1 MGDLLTREK
10 LRELGF
16 QDAEPGAMEHV
27 EPSPSTTGEALGV
40 REAIVLS
47 ALLTSAQGPTNF
59 LPAESASL
67 RAQGASVAFLHENL
81 NIVRVQTLGGED
93 MFVKAAGPGVGQPES
108 DRGSVYWD
116 TSQTD
121 SLILILPTGV
131 VALERRANG
140 IDVQAAETITRAR
153 PLAALNA
160 PLEDWAAECSDVWL
174 STELKRC
181 SGIGGSWHA
190 VVGAGM
196 LARLF
201 EREDVPGVAFS
212 VHATQQT
219 QLWQQPRIWARTLS
233 NEQRET
239 IQDLALT
246 EIDALQAALDSRP
259 IDTGPGIA
267 TLQQEWLAVC
277 HRRDDV
283 ASAFVVLAEAGAP
296 AAKVQHGL
304 VFLDR
309 RGRRALFNVPRN
321 AVAEDERLRR
331 IRLIDPTAWW
341 GSPEDFEDV
350 L

>member
-16 QDAEPGAMEHV
+16 QDAEPAAMEHI
-27 EPSPSTTGEALGV
+27 EPSPSTTAEALGV
-40 REAIVLS
+40 REAVFLS
-47 ALLTSAQGPTNF
+47 ALLTGAHGPVNF

-67 RAQGASVAFLHENL
+67 RAQGASVAFLHENR
-81 NIVRVQTLGGED
+81 NIVRVQTLGGGEVS
-93 MFVKAAGPGVGQPES
+93 VKATGPGVGQPES

-121 SLILILPTGV
+121 SLILILPTSV
-131 VALERRANG
+131 VALETRANG

-153 PLAALNA
+153 PLAAVNA
-160 PLEDWAAECSDVWL
+160 PLEEWAAECSDLWL
-174 STELKRC
+174 SAELKRC
-181 SGIGGSWHA
+181 SSIGGSWHA

-201 EREDVPGVAFS
+201 EPEDVPGVALG
-212 VHATQQT
+212 VPATLRT
-219 QLWQQPRIWARTLS
+219 QPWQQPRIWARALS

-239 IQDLALT
+239 IRDLALA
-246 EIDALQAALDSRP
+246 EIDALHLALDPLP
-259 IDTGPGIA
+259 IDMDPGVA
-267 TLQQEWLAVC
+267 ALQQEWLSVC

-283 ASAFVVLAEAGAP
+283 ASAFVLLAEAGASV
-296 AAKVQHGL
+296 AKVQDGL

-331 IRLIDPTAWW
+331 IRLVDPTAWW